1 MDIESALRAEL
12 TGRRVVVLGVGNA
25 MRGDDGFGP
34 AVAARLAGAVAAPVL
49 DGGSAPENL
58 AGVLRRAAPEV
69 LLVLD
74 AADFGGAPGE
84 LRLLA
89 ANELAAG
96 GPSTHAASLA
106 MLFDYLRAGC
116 GAAGRV
122 LAVQAGSV
130 AMNEGLSAPVAQAAA
145 RAVDLLRNLLPK
157 STQGPG
163 GVR

>member
-1 MDIESALRAEL
+1 VDIESALRAEL

-34 AVAARLAGAVAAPVL
+34 AVAARLAGAVVAPVL

-116 GAAGRV
+116 GTESRV
-122 LAVQAGSV
+122 LAVQAGSLTLGD
-130 AMNEGLSAPVAQAAA
+130 GLSAPVSAAA
-145 RAVDLLRNLLPK
+145 ERAAAMLRETLAAAPK
-157 STQGPG
+157 GAPG
-163 GVR
+163 A